1 MASATA
7 SSGKQRPR
15 PNTNGGKTIS
25 LEAVK
30 EYQVLISPYEARY
43 GDFAGML
50 VNAVT
55 KSGTNDVHGSAYG
68 YLRNEQFARA
78 TSFVGSSP
86 YRREQFGFLARR
98 TNRAATECISS
109 SPRSL
114 SARRRRR
121 GDLMS
126 GKQSRIA
133 RAARLAGRRDA
144 LCLPASR

>member
-7 SSGKQRPR
+7 SSRETTSSAPTR
-15 PNTNGGKTIS
+15 TVGKTIS

-78 TSFVGSSP
+78 TRLSA
-86 YRREQFGFLARR
+86 ARR
-98 TNRAATECISS
+98 TDASSLASRSADQSCATECISS
-109 SPRSL
+109 SPRS
-114 SARRRRR
+114 
-121 GDLMS
+121 
-126 GKQSRIA
+126 
-133 RAARLAGRRDA
+133 
-144 LCLPASR
+144 